1 MTSPSKEEII
11 ENDNK
16 YAKWYDFLERLPELL
31 GLKGVRKNL
40 CRNASGEVLEVAT
53 GTGNYA
59 VAGSSTA
66 SFISTRTLAMSR
78 RRS

>member
-16 YAKWYDFLERLPELL
+16 YAKWYDFLERLSELL

-40 CRNASGEVLEVAT
+40 CRNASGEVLEVRFFARFYRT
-53 GTGNYA
+53 MRGASPVT
-59 VAGSSTA
+59 SMTA
-66 SFISTRTLAMSR
+66 IFI
-78 RRS
+78 